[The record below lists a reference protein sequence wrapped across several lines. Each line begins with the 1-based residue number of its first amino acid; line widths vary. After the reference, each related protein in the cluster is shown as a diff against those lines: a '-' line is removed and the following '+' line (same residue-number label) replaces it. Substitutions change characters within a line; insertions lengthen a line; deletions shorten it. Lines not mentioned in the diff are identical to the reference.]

1 MWITRSFKE
10 TDFWAQIK
18 GFSKPTQES
27 ATKSTLNHPKED
39 KRTDAHTYPL
49 KQSSKWTRLAAV
61 RRRHNWKVR
70 LYHVSRNIWSLRE
83 LPCPRYIRVYTM
95 RCHRI
100 LNVWWI
106 FRGKKEKSLAR
117 ATVKINCARGMPHAY
132 RIQAKILAEKMQKE
146 LFPPSFTER

>member
-1 MWITRSFKE
+1 MREFEKE
-10 TDFWAQIK
+10 LTNIPKFLDIHRVI
-18 GFSKPTQES
+18 SKKLGE
-27 ATKSTLNHPKED
+27 KERWKKED

-95 RCHRI
+95 RCRRI

-106 FRGKKEKSLAR
+106 FRGKKEKSLAG
-117 ATVKINCARGMPHAY
+117 ATVKINCACGMPHAY